1 MKASHT
7 ALIPHSGQR
16 KSLLS
21 SASLGW
27 SGFGAEVFRV
37 AAGEHRIP
45 AFSHH
50 RVGVHVGRPV
60 NAVCRCEGAP
70 KARIQ
75 SHGDADVVPAGM
87 PGVWSDDADCTI
99 LSIWFAADFVR
110 NTYDQLGL
118 KSSDALIRPHF
129 QWRDAR
135 FQQMAWALQTELEA
149 DDASD
154 PLYAE
159 SLCTAMIVRLASTGG
174 AANAEPQSDRK
185 RRTLSA
191 RAAARVIDY
200 VEAHLD
206 ERLSLTEL
214 AALVDL
220 SVPHFKVLFR
230 ETMGLPVHRYVVQ
243 RRLERAK
250 ALLIEGR
257 LSVSQ
262 IALDTGFSHQSHM
275 ATWMKRVLGA
285 TPRDIAASAVTSRT
299 TPLRGAIQP
308 AD

>member
-1 MKASHT
+1 MTATRATHT
-7 ALIPHSGQR
+7 VLTPHSGQR

-27 SGFGAEVFRV
+27 SGFGADLFGV
-37 AAGEHRIP
+37 AAGAHRIP
-45 AFSHH
+45 GIAHH

-60 NAVCRCEGAP
+60 KAVCRCEGP
-70 KARIQ
+70 PTSRIQ
-75 SHGDADVVPAGM
+75 SHGDTDVIPAGM
-87 PGVWSDDADCTI
+87 PGEWSDDNDCTI
-99 LSIWFAADFVR
+99 LTIWFADDFVR

-118 KSSDALIRPHF
+118 TASEAQIRPQF

-135 FQQMAWALQTELEA
+135 FQQMAWAMRAELEA
-149 DDASD
+149 KDASD

-159 SLCTAMIVRLASTGG
+159 SLCTAMLVRLAG
-174 AANAEPQSDRK
+174 AGMADRQQDRK
-185 RRTLSA
+185 TRTLSA
-191 RAAARVIDY
+191 RAASRVIDY

-230 ETMGLPVHRYVVQ
+230 ETMGVPVHRYVVQ

-262 IALDTGFSHQSHM
+262 IALEAGFSHQSHM
-275 ATWMKRVLGA
+275 ATWMKRELGA
-285 TPRDIAASAVTSRT
+285 TPRDIAASAATSRT
-299 TPLRGAIQP
+299 PSLRSAIQP